1 MASNQVFLV
10 IPGVSL
16 MINISLLRKVTN
28 DTNKK
33 KNPFTSP
40 FTGHNGIAFCNYNWG
55 TAVLVCLIIST

>member
-33 KNPFTSP
+33 KILSLL
-40 FTGHNGIAFCNYNWG
+40 HSQGIMELLFVIIIG
-55 TAVLVCLIIST
+55 VLPC